1 MFLNKKL
8 TQQQKEAIS
17 HNEGPALVLAVPGA
31 GKTTVLITRA
41 AYLIQ
46 EYGIDPRTI
55 LSLTFSKAAA
65 KDMKKRFQDQFGE
78 GINPQPHFS
87 TIHSFAYQVLKRELH
102 SKGIKYDFIEGK
114 NAPINKMVM
123 LKQLYYKFNKNVVKE
138 EALEELSNAI
148 SFVKNRM
155 LNRKEMQE
163 YDFDIK
169 NFEEIYFQYE
179 DWKRKNRYIDFD
191 DMLTLAYDI
200 LKKNKELCNSYRK
213 IYSYIQVDEGQDTS
227 PIQFALVRI
236 ISNSQQ
242 NIFIVADDDQ
252 SIYGFRGADPKEL
265 IEFKKI
271 YPKGK
276 VFFMEENFR
285 SRDSI
290 VSIAGEFIKGNLE
303 RYNKNL
309 YTQKQG
315 GKPIII
321 KKAQN
326 YHEQL
331 DYLMEDIKSKGNEG
345 TTAILFR
352 NHLSIAPLIDNLFR
366 ENIPFNLREG
376 KRYFFHHW
384 ITKDIINF
392 INLSLD
398 HSDIKSFEGIFYK
411 VNQYI
416 SRKTMDIVKKSHRT
430 KSVFDVLE
438 NIEGLQ
444 SFQRNKMYELEEK
457 FFTLSTLTPIK
468 ALDYIQD
475 TLEYGVY
482 LEDRS
487 RTRPSMVATGE
498 FVLAR
503 LKSMAKN
510 TTTLIEFLCRLEEL
524 EKWLENCSQSKEP
537 ASNITLSTLHGVKG
551 LEFDRVYMIDL
562 VQSQIPNFISVNQS
576 KQGDMQLLE
585 EERRLFYVGMTRA
598 KEELTLLTISAA
610 NNNRQDYSQFIE
622 EVQDC
627 YKDFYSKREQYF
639 KPEDEVKHKRF
650 GKGKILWVKGKTI
663 AIDFETKG
671 IKKLASDFCMQSG
684 ILEKV

>member
-1 MFLNKKL
+1 MVINKQL
-8 TQQQKEAIS
+8 TQQQKEAIR

-46 EYGIDPRTI
+46 EYGIDPRKI

-65 KDMKKRFQDQFGE
+65 RDMKKRFQDQFGE
-78 GINPQPHFS
+78 LINPQPHFS

-155 LNRKEMQE
+155 LNRKEMQQ

-179 DWKRKNRYIDFD
+179 DWKKKNKYIDFD
-191 DMLTLAYDI
+191 DMLTLAYEI
-200 LKKNKELCNSYRK
+200 LNKDKELCDRYRK
-213 IYSYIQVDEGQDTS
+213 VYSYIQVDEGQDTS
-227 PIQFALVRI
+227 PIQFALIRL
-236 ISNSQQ
+236 ISSPQK

-265 IEFKKI
+265 IEFKKA
-271 YPKGK
+271 YPGGK
-276 VFFMEENFR
+276 VFYMEENFR

-290 VSIAGEFIKGNLE
+290 VSIAGKFIKGNQN
-303 RYNKNL
+303 RYDKNL

-326 YHEQL
+326 YYEQL
-331 DYLMEDIKSKGNEG
+331 DYLIEDVKSKENKN
-345 TTAILFR
+345 TIAILFR
-352 NHLSIAPLIDNLFR
+352 NHLSIAPLIDSLFR

-384 ITKDIINF
+384 ITKDITNF

-398 HSDIKSFEGIFYK
+398 HSDIKSFEGVFYK
-411 VNQYI
+411 MNQYI
-416 SRKTMDIVKKSHRT
+416 SRKIMDIVKKTNRNR
-430 KSVFDVLE
+430 SVFDALQ

-444 SFQRNKMYELEEK
+444 SFQRTRMYELEEK

-468 ALDYIQD
+468 ALEYIQD
-475 TLEYGVY
+475 ALEYGVY
-482 LEDRS
+482 LNERS
-487 RTRPSMVATGE
+487 KTSPSMVATGD

-503 LKSMAKN
+503 LKSIANN
-510 TTTLIEFLCRLEEL
+510 TSTLIEFLYRLEEL
-524 EKWLENCSQSKEP
+524 EKWLENCSQNKETTF
-537 ASNITLSTLHGVKG
+537 NITLSTLHGVKG

-562 VQSQIPNFISVNQS
+562 VQSQIPNFISVKQS
-576 KQGDMQLLE
+576 KQGNIQLLE

-598 KEELTLLTISAA
+598 KEELTLLTISPV
-610 NNNRQDYSQFIE
+610 NNRQEYSQFID
-622 EVQDC
+622 EVQGC
-627 YKDFYSKREQYF
+627 YKDVYNKKEQYL
-639 KPEDEVKHKRF
+639 KPEDEVIHKKF
-650 GKGKILWVKGKTI
+650 GKGKILWLKGKTI
-663 AIDFETKG
+663 AIDFENRG
-671 IKKLASDFCMQSG
+671 IKKLAADFCVQSG
-684 ILEKV
+684 LLEKI